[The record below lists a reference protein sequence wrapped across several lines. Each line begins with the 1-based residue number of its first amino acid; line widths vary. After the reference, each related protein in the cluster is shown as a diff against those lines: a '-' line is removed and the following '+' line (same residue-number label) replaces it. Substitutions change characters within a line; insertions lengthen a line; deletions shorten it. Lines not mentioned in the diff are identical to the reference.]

1 MVYDVKGCEDEEKQM
16 IKKPLKRKNKID
28 KENDSK
34 TTLET
39 EFCTIPAN
47 EDV

>member
-1 MVYDVKGCEDEEKQM
+1 MAFDVKSSEDEEKQM

-34 TTLET
+34 T
-39 EFCTIPAN
+39 EFRTIPAN